1 MRALTHFSVPIK
13 GLKDGI
19 HHYQLLIEDDFF
31 KKFEKSIVK
40 KGSFQIE
47 IELNKKSNHLEI
59 DFTIDGTMKTDCDRC
74 LAKIDLPIEGDHK
87 LLVKFTV
94 DEINNDEEVWA
105 ITYDTHELDLDKAIY
120 EFVNLSVPLIK
131 RYDCEYE
138 DPRPCNLKATDYLDW
153 GDEEDEKN
161 DDDDEGNPFAQA
173 LKDFDL
179 N

>member
-19 HHYQLLIEDDFF
+19 HQYQFRIGDDFF
-31 KKFEKSIVK
+31 KKFEKSIIK

-47 IELNKKSNHLEI
+47 IDLFKKSNHIEI
-59 DFTIDGTMKTDCDRC
+59 DFFIEGMMKTDCDRC
-74 LAKIDLPIEGDHK
+74 LAKIDLPVEGNHK
-87 LLVKFTV
+87 LIVKFTV
-94 DEINNDEEVWA
+94 DEINNEEEVWT

-131 RYDCEYE
+131 RFDCEIE
-138 DPRPCNLKATDYLDW
+138 DPIPCNLNAKDYLDREY
-153 GDEEDEKN
+153 DEENGEE
-161 DDDDEGNPFAQA
+161 DDDDENPFAQA
-173 LKDFDL
+173 LRNIDL